1 MSKPR
6 LGIYIHIPF
15 CASKCSYCDFYSLA
29 GCEQQMPDYHRALIA
44 HLAESARGI
53 RNYEVDSVYFGGGT
67 PSYYGAEHLMEIF
80 DVLKRNGNVRLDAEV
95 TVECNPDSMTYKD
108 LKLLRS
114 EGVTR
119 LSVGVQATNNDL
131 LKLIGRRHSFQQ
143 AELAF
148 SAARKAGFDNISLDL
163 IYGLPS
169 QTKSD
174 WADSLARIVEMHPEH
189 ISCYGL
195 KLEEGTPM
203 YREYKDS
210 PVLPSE
216 DEQAD
221 MYSYAAEMLERY
233 GYRQYEISNFCAPGF
248 ESLHNLKY
256 WNLDDYMG
264 FGPGAHSCVGNLRY
278 SFVKDLKRYI
288 SGVEKKVSIIDEYQ
302 LVDPME
308 RSVEYLMLAMRTNRG
323 ISEQDYRVRTQSDW
337 KPILHA
343 LQAFREKGWAEKTGD
358 RWHFTVPGFLIS
370 NTLIGILLEAQASGR
385 ADSVPWMD
393 RVDREERKIVL
404 PKGEEELFAELYEE
418 RLRKR
423 DTELDTEQEETDG
436 DEPWDEEPAEREEIE
451 DQESL
456 WITE

>member
-233 GYRQYEISNFCAPGF
+233 GYRQYEISNFSAPGF
-248 ESLHNLKY
+248 ESRHNLKY
-256 WNLDDYMG
+256 WNMDDYIS

-323 ISEQDYRVRTQSDW
+323 ISEEDYRVRTQSDW

-404 PKGEEELFAELYEE
+404 PKGEEELFTELYEE

-423 DTELDTEQEETDG
+423 DTEREETPG
-436 DEPWDEEPAEREEIE
+436 DEPWNEETDEREEIE
-451 DQESL
+451 GQESL

>member
-29 GCEQQMPDYHRALIA
+29 GCEHLMPDYHRALIA

-174 WADSLARIVEMHPEH
+174 WAESLARIVEMHPEH

-233 GYRQYEISNFCAPGF
+233 GYKQYEISNFCAPGF

-323 ISEQDYRVRTQSDW
+323 ISEEDYRVRTQSDW

-343 LQAFREKGWAEKTGD
+343 LLAFQEKGWAEKTGD

-423 DTELDTEQEETDG
+423 DTEKEETEG
-436 DEPWDEEPAEREEIE
+436 DEPLDEEKDEREEIE
-451 DQESL
+451 GQESL

>member
-29 GCEQQMPDYHRALIA
+29 GCEHLMPDYHRALIA
-44 HLAESARGI
+44 HLEESARGI

-67 PSYYGAEHLMEIF
+67 PSYYGAEHLLEIF

-95 TVECNPDSMTYKD
+95 TVECNPDSMSYKD
-108 LKLLRS
+108 LRLLRQ

-119 LSVGVQATNNDL
+119 LSIGVQATNNDL
-131 LKLIGRRHSFQQ
+131 LKLIGRRHTFQQ

-148 SAARKAGFDNISLDL
+148 SAARKAGFDNLSLDL

-174 WADSLARIVEMHPEH
+174 WAESLARIVEMHPEH

-195 KLEEGTPM
+195 KLEEGTAM

-248 ESLHNLKY
+248 ESAHNLKY

-288 SGVEKKVSIIDEYQ
+288 TGVEKKASIIDEYQ
-302 LVDPME
+302 QVDPLE
-308 RSVEYLMLAMRTNRG
+308 RSVEYLMLAMRTSRG
-323 ISEQDYRVRTQSDW
+323 VSEQDYRVRTQSDW
-337 KPILHA
+337 KPIYRVLR
-343 LQAFREKGWAEKTGD
+343 AFAEKGWAEQTGD

-370 NTLIGILLEAQASGR
+370 NTLIGILLEAQATGR
-385 ADSVPWMD
+385 ADGIPWMENIGK
-393 RVDREERKIVL
+393 EERTIVL
-404 PKGEEELFAELYEE
+404 PKGEEELFTELYEAKHGRGRARPEEE
-418 RLRKR
+418 R
-423 DTELDTEQEETDG
+423 
-436 DEPWDEEPAEREEIE
+436 A
-451 DQESL
+451 ESL
-456 WITE
+456 TE

>member
-1 MSKPR
+1 MTKPR

-29 GCEQQMPDYHRALIA
+29 GCEHLMPDYHRALIA

-174 WADSLARIVEMHPEH
+174 WAESLARIVEMHPEH

-233 GYRQYEISNFCAPGF
+233 GYKQYEISNFCAPGF

-302 LVDPME
+302 QVDPME

-323 ISEQDYRVRTQSDW
+323 ISEEDYRVRTQSDW

-343 LQAFREKGWAEKTGD
+343 LLAFQEKGWAEKTGD

-404 PKGEEELFAELYEE
+404 PKGEEELFTELYEE

-423 DTELDTEQEETDG
+423 DTEKEETEGDEPLDEETD
-436 DEPWDEEPAEREEIE
+436 ERKEIE
-451 DQESL
+451 GQESL

>member
-29 GCEQQMPDYHRALIA
+29 GCEHLMPDYHRALIA

-174 WADSLARIVEMHPEH
+174 WAESLARIVEMHPEH

-233 GYRQYEISNFCAPGF
+233 GYKQYEISNFCAPGF

-323 ISEQDYRVRTQSDW
+323 ISEEDYRVRTQSDW

-343 LQAFREKGWAEKTGD
+343 LLAFQEKGWAEKTGD

-404 PKGEEELFAELYEE
+404 PKGEEELFTELYEE

-423 DTELDTEQEETDG
+423 DTEREETEG
-436 DEPWDEEPAEREEIE
+436 DEPLDEEKDEREEIE
-451 DQESL
+451 GQESL